1 MTTNGMVLRIEK
13 TSIHDG
19 EGLRTVVF
27 LKGCPLRCKWCSTP
41 ESQHTVPEH
50 GYGRLMSVDEIMHEI
65 CKDEVFF
72 FHSGGGVTISGGE
85 VLAQADFAESIL
97 RSCME
102 EGIPTAI
109 ETSLY
114 ADYSQIQKLLPYLD
128 TMYIDFKIA
137 DESAHR
143 RYTGVSNQKIR
154 ENLLRLDQEFPYDI
168 HIRIPSIP
176 GINLTAE
183 NMQEKAHFLSKLHHV
198 ADIELLPYHRL
209 GLASYQKL
217 GRTYEL
223 ADTLTPSMEEM
234 RNMADVIHHILPDH
248 IVKIKGELYTE
259 TNNK

>member
-1 MTTNGMVLRIEK
+1 MTTSGMVLRIEK

-41 ESQHTVPEH
+41 ESQHGFPEH
-50 GYGRLMSVDEIMHEI
+50 GYGTLMSVDEIMHEI

-85 VLAQADFAESIL
+85 VLAQADFAEAIL
-97 RSCME
+97 HACME
-102 EGIPTAI
+102 EGISAAI

-114 ADYSQIQKLLPYLD
+114 ADYSQIKKLIPYLD

-137 DESAHR
+137 DESAHSK
-143 RYTGVSNQKIR
+143 YTGVSNRKIR
-154 ENLLRLDQEFPYDI
+154 ENLLRLNQDFPHDI

-176 GINLTAE
+176 EINLTEE
-183 NMQEKAHFLSKLHHV
+183 NMEETALFLRKLHHL

-209 GLASYQKL
+209 GITSYQKL

-223 ADTLTPSMEEM
+223 ADTHIPSMDEM
-234 RNMADVIHHILPDH
+234 RKMANVIHHILPDH
-248 IVKIKGELYTE
+248 IIKIKGRRVR
-259 TNNK
+259 K